1 MTTSNPPPLPSTPP
15 PWATPSHSIS
25 TPRLLLRT
33 ALPSDAPAFT
43 RLFGEPLNNPFGG
56 VVGNSRTE
64 AEQLVNLTKQ
74 GGPTGST
81 ARGENAWLVVILPL
95 NSASDLPE
103 GSEQLKAEDGLLIG
117 SAGFNEF
124 KIEKDDKGNDFLRT
138 DVGCLIDWR
147 FQRKGYAL
155 ETLEAT
161 IEYGFSVLKAKK
173 ITAGTNVENLPW
185 RKLMD
190 IMGIPDGT
198 IKKDARPDGEGDELT
213 YRFGEAEWAVAKEK
227 LKSSG
232 RWYLN

>member
-1 MTTSNPPPLPSTPP
+1 M
-15 PWATPSHSIS
+15 
-25 TPRLLLRT
+25 
-33 ALPSDAPAFT
+33 
-43 RLFGEPLNNPFGG
+43 
-56 VVGNSRTE
+56 GNSRTE

-81 ARGENAWLVVILPL
+81 ARGENAWLVVILPIH
-95 NSASDLPE
+95 SDSDLPE
-103 GSEQLKAEDGLLIG
+103 GSELLKAEDGLLIG

-124 KIEKDDKGNDFLRT
+124 KIENDVEGNEFLRT

-190 IMGIPDGT
+190 IMVRTENLPFLHSFILDPPVMRGVERNRRGVLI
-198 IKKDARPDGEGDELT
+198 
-213 YRFGEAEWAVAKEK
+213 
-227 LKSSG
+227 
-232 RWYLN
+232 